1 VEAAERHA
9 ERTYGNWRKPTSPG
23 IGSLGLAGTIIFL
36 GGIALTVIAMMISLA
51 AGVVM
56 LVLVA
61 AAVAPLFFRD
71 RYGRTML
78 QRMTA
83 RLAWE
88 RGRAQGQHIYR
99 SGPLSKIGMRSFRLP
114 GLASA
119 IAVHEATDGYGRPF
133 GLIEVP
139 ATGHFSA
146 VFECGADGAA
156 LVDPD
161 QVDTWVAYWGAWLAS
176 LAHEP
181 SLVAA
186 AVSIESAPD
195 PGTRLANEVRN
206 QLKPTA
212 PPLAQEVLQQIV
224 RQYPPGSAQ
233 ISARVCV
240 TYSAMPHTGTR
251 RRDRNEMAREIG
263 TRLPGLC
270 ARLGMTGAGEA
281 RPMTERQ
288 IAEMVRVAYDPS
300 VHSLIEASH
309 DVGGSGLT
317 WADAGP
323 VMAQESIGHYLHD
336 SAASISWGMS
346 DAPRGEVLSGVLTGL
361 LAPHHDIAR
370 KRVTIHYRPHDP
382 ASSAQ
387 LVERDRRDAAFRLGG
402 PKPAARDMVNHAAAE
417 QSAREEAKG
426 AGLVRFAMLVTA
438 TVESPADLPAAAAAM
453 DVLAPPARIQL
464 RRMYG
469 SQATAFAAAL
479 PIGIV
484 LPDHVLVPQFI
495 RNAS

>member
-1 VEAAERHA
+1 MEAADRPV

-23 IGSLGLAGTIIFL
+23 VGNLGLAATIILL
-36 GGIALTVIAMMISLA
+36 GGISLTVIAMMISLA
-51 AGVVM
+51 AGVVV
-56 LVLVA
+56 LVLA
-61 AAVAPLFFRD
+61 AATLAPLFFKD

-88 RGRAQGQHIYR
+88 RGRSKGQHLYR
-99 SGPLSKIGMRSFRLP
+99 SGPLSKAGSGTFRLP
-114 GLASA
+114 GLGAGM
-119 IAVHEATDGYGRPF
+119 AVHEATDSYGRPF

-139 ATGHFSA
+139 ATGHYSA
-146 VFECGADGAA
+146 VFECGADGAS

-186 AVSIESAPD
+186 AVSIETAPD
-195 PGTRLANEVRN
+195 PGTRLASEVRT
-206 QLKPTA
+206 QLKPEA
-212 PPLAQEVLQQIV
+212 PPLARQVLEQIA

-233 ISARVCV
+233 IGARVCV
-240 TYSAMPHTGTR
+240 TYSAMPHAGTR
-251 RRDRNEMAREIG
+251 RRDRYEMAREIG
-263 TRLPGLC
+263 TRLPGLS

-288 IAEMVRVAYDPS
+288 IAEMVRIAYDPS
-300 VHSLIEASH
+300 VHSLIEAAR

-323 VMAQESIGHYLHD
+323 VMAQESFGNYLHD
-336 SAASISWGMS
+336 SAASITWGMS
-346 DAPRGEVLSGVLTGL
+346 EAPRGEVLSSVLTGL
-361 LAPHHDIAR
+361 LAPHRDIAR
-370 KRVTIHYRPHDP
+370 KRVTILYRPHDP
-382 ASSAQ
+382 ASAAQ

-402 PKPAARDMVNHAAAE
+402 PKPAARDVVSHAAAE

-438 TVESPADLPAAAAAM
+438 TVESPADLPAAAAAV

>member
-1 VEAAERHA
+1 VEAADRPA
-9 ERTYGNWRKPTSPG
+9 ERTYGNWRRPTSPG
-23 IGSLGLAGTIIFL
+23 IGNLGLAATIIFL
-36 GGIALTVIAMMISLA
+36 GGIALTVIATMISLV

-61 AAVAPLFFRD
+61 ATLAPLFFKD

-88 RGRAQGQHIYR
+88 RGRTMGQHIYR
-99 SGPLSKIGMRSFRLP
+99 SGPLSKTGARSFRLP
-114 GLASA
+114 GLAAA
-119 IAVHEATDGYGRPF
+119 IAVHQAADSYGRPF
-133 GLIEVP
+133 GLIEMP
-139 ATGHFSA
+139 ATGHYSA
-146 VFECGADGAA
+146 VFECGADGAS
-156 LVDPD
+156 LVDSD

-186 AVSIESAPD
+186 AVSIETAPD
-195 PGTRLANEVRN
+195 PGTRLASEVRT
-206 QLKPTA
+206 QLRPDA
-212 PPLAQEVLQQIV
+212 PPLARQVLEQIV

-240 TYSAMPHTGTR
+240 TYSALPAVGTR
-251 RRDRNEMAREIG
+251 RRDRHEMAREIG
-263 TRLPGLC
+263 TRLPGLS

-281 RPMTERQ
+281 RPMTESQ
-288 IAEMVRVAYDPS
+288 IAEMVRIAYDPT
-300 VHSLIEASH
+300 VHSLIEASRE
-309 DVGGSGLT
+309 VGGSGLT
-317 WADAGP
+317 WAEAGP
-323 VMAQESIGHYLHD
+323 VMAQESIGHYQHD
-336 SAASISWGMS
+336 SAASITWGMS
-346 DAPRGEVLSGVLTGL
+346 EAPRGEVLSSVLTGL
-361 LAPHHDIAR
+361 LAPHRDVAR
-370 KRVTIHYRPHDP
+370 KRVTILYRPHDP
-382 ASSAQ
+382 ASAAQ

-402 PKPAARDMVNHAAAE
+402 PKPAARDMVNAAAAE

-438 TVESPADLPAAAAAM
+438 TVESPTKLPAAAAAV

-495 RNAS
+495 RNAQ

>member
-1 VEAAERHA
+1 VEAADRPA
-9 ERTYGNWRKPTSPG
+9 ERTYGNWRRPTSPG
-23 IGSLGLAGTIIFL
+23 IGNLGLVGTIVLL
-36 GGIALTVIAMMISLA
+36 GGIALMVIAMMVSLI
-51 AGVVM
+51 AGVVV
-56 LVLVA
+56 LVLVVLT
-61 AAVAPLFFRD
+61 VAPLFFKD

-88 RGRAQGQHIYR
+88 QGRTKGQHIYR
-99 SGPLSKIGMRSFRLP
+99 SGPLGKTGARSFRLP
-114 GLASA
+114 GLAA
-119 IAVHEATDGYGRPF
+119 AMAVQEATDSYGRPF

-139 ATGHFSA
+139 ATGHYSA
-146 VFECGADGAA
+146 VFECGADGAS

-181 SLVAA
+181 SLAAA
-186 AVSIESAPD
+186 AVSIETAPD
-195 PGTRLANEVRN
+195 PGTGLAAEVRS
-206 QLKPTA
+206 QLKPEA
-212 PPLAQEVLQQIV
+212 PPLARQVLQQIV

-233 ISARVCV
+233 INARVSV
-240 TYSAMPHTGTR
+240 TYSALPHVGTR
-251 RRDRNEMAREIG
+251 RRARDEMAREIG
-263 TRLPGLC
+263 TRLPGLS

-288 IAEMVRVAYDPS
+288 IAEMVRIAYDPS
-300 VHSLIEASH
+300 VHSLIEASREL
-309 DVGGSGLT
+309 GGSGLT

-323 VMAQESIGHYLHD
+323 VMAQESIGDYRHD
-336 SAASISWGMS
+336 SAASITWGMS
-346 DAPRGEVLSGVLTGL
+346 EAPRGEVLSSVLTGL
-361 LAPHHDIAR
+361 LAPHRDIAR
-370 KRVTIHYRPHDP
+370 KRVTILYRPHDP
-382 ASSAQ
+382 AAAAQ

-417 QSAREEAKG
+417 QSAKEEAKG

-438 TVESPADLPAAAAAM
+438 TVESPADLPAAAAAV